1 MSIRVLLA
9 DDHRMFREAL
19 RSRLDREPAISIV
32 AETSSGAQTLAVV
45 AEFRPD
51 VVVLDIGLPDMNGI
65 EVAGRIVKQC
75 PEVRVVALSGHSD
88 RIYVEGMLKTGAR
101 GYVVKSAGADE
112 LVSAI
117 HAAVAGHIFLSPEI
131 TATMVRQVRGEEN
144 STPPSTVLG
153 QREQE
158 VLRLLA
164 DGKRSSEIAS
174 SLGISPA
181 TVDVHRRNIKHK
193 LGLHTTAE
201 LIRYAIREGLNA
213 T

>member
-1 MSIRVLLA
+1 
-9 DDHRMFREAL
+9 
-19 RSRLDREPAISIV
+19 
-32 AETSSGAQTLAVV
+32 
-45 AEFRPD
+45 
-51 VVVLDIGLPDMNGI
+51 
-65 EVAGRIVKQC
+65 
-75 PEVRVVALSGHSD
+75 
-88 RIYVEGMLKTGAR
+88 
-101 GYVVKSAGADE
+101 
-112 LVSAI
+112 
-117 HAAVAGHIFLSPEI
+117 
-131 TATMVRQVRGEEN
+131 MVRQVRGEEN

-201 LIRYAIREGLNA
+201 LIRYAIREGLSA